1 MEQYI
6 DAFITYL
13 LEVKHSSMN
22 TIQAYQNDLKKLQ
35 NFFEKQNITTVTKIS
50 ETSLNSYVLSLEKE
64 GLSPAS
70 VSRNIAS
77 IKSFLLYLLKQGKI
91 VGDPSE
97 RLKSPRVPKKSPQ
110 IINTSLME
118 KLLQQPDTK
127 AKKGIRD
134 KAMLELMY
142 ATGMKVSEL
151 ITIKVTDINLAARY
165 VTCGEKKERNIPFG
179 KPAKEAL
186 QGYLDIRQDAFNK
199 LAIDAL
205 FLNSSG
211 EQLSRQGFWKILNT
225 YAKDVGIDNINP
237 NMIRHSFA
245 AHLIDNGADL
255 GSVSEFLGHSDIT
268 TTQLYFPQS
277 HKSTREIYMNTHP
290 RA

>member
-1 MEQYI
+1 MQQYI

-13 LEVKHSSMN
+13 LEVKHSSRN

-35 NFFEKQNITTVTKIS
+35 SFLEKQNITTVTKIS
-50 ETSLNSYVLSLEKE
+50 ETGLNSYVLSLEKE

-77 IKSFLLYLLKQGKI
+77 LKSFLLYLLKQGKI
-91 VGDPSE
+91 AGDPSE
-97 RLKSPRVPKKSPQ
+97 RMKAPKVAKKTPQ
-110 IINTSLME
+110 IIDTSLME
-118 KLLQQPDTK
+118 RLLQQPDTK
-127 AKKGIRD
+127 SKKGIRD

-151 ITIKVTDINLAARY
+151 IKIRVSDINLSGRY

-179 KPAKEAL
+179 KSAKEAL
-186 QGYLDIRQDAFNK
+186 QEYLNIRQEAFNK
-199 LAIDAL
+199 LTMEAL

-225 YAKDVGIDNINP
+225 YAKAVGIENINP

-255 GSVSEFLGHSDIT
+255 GSVSEFLGYSDIA
-268 TTQLYFPQS
+268 TTQVYLPRS
-277 HKSTREIYMNTHP
+277 HKSSREVYMNAHP